1 MGLHQT
7 ELTNPFLSS
16 DRELSPGYL
25 VEQIYTKSA
34 ISVLI
39 TIHQAS
45 VTALYKRTNKTT
57 IIVNAVMNEGS
68 KHIGNDGFIET
79 PFKTEII

>member
-1 MGLHQT
+1 MGLYPT
-7 ELTNPFLSS
+7 ALTDPFLSS

-39 TIHQAS
+39 AIHQAS
-45 VTALYKRTNKTT
+45 VTALYKQKNKRTA
-57 IIVNAVMNEGS
+57 IVNATMNEGS
-68 KHIGNDGFIET
+68 
-79 PFKTEII
+79 

>member
-1 MGLHQT
+1 MGLHPT
-7 ELTNPFLSS
+7 ELTDPFLSS
-16 DRELSPGYL
+16 DRELSPDYL
-25 VEQIYTKSA
+25 VELIYTKSV

-57 IIVNAVMNEGS
+57 NIVNAAMNEGS
-68 KHIGNDGFIET
+68 ECIGFRGSIET
-79 PFKTEII
+79 P